1 MRTFFINSYEIKKL
15 CCLFFAAEVIL
26 YACIAPFIGQDSI
39 SLSLIWQMAA
49 ISILL
54 TAIQYALYT
63 SNLMMNMNIMI
74 KVIIHYLLLI
84 GLGYL
89 FARIF
94 KWFDLSNFDYVGLAV
109 AIFTGIFIITTMSIG
124 LYTKLTGER
133 FNEKLKVY
141 KDLKMNKEREE
152 D

>member
-1 MRTFFINSYEIKKL
+1 MRTFFINLYEIKKL

-63 SNLMMNMNIMI
+63 SNLMMNVNIMI

-141 KDLKMNKEREE
+141 KDLKMNKERE
-152 D
+152 